1 MIIVHS
7 VYLGSLNSELRKTS
21 QLDISSWNRK
31 NDASPVV
38 AITVCQYQQTVR
50 WDFCESNVT
59 TCTAEH

>member
-21 QLDISSWNRK
+21 QLDISRWNRK
-31 NDASPVV
+31 NDASTVV
-38 AITVCQYQQTVR
+38 ASIVSQYEHTVKQF
-50 WDFCESNVT
+50 FCESSIT